1 MVASGLSPVF
11 RTTYVA
17 LLARYYGG
25 NEIID
30 RMENLCKDRALAAYR
45 LDPEHWGVNV
55 QPYSGRCNDDSPS
68 LGALGAS
75 RWAWTNHLWPLLG
88 HPGTAA

>member
-1 MVASGLSPVF
+1 MQCQVVLGCLQLDTGASWLWSLPTIPSLRHTSRSDV
-11 RTTYVA
+11 
-17 LLARYYGG
+17 RYYGG

-68 LGALGAS
+68 FGALGAS
-75 RWAWTNHLWPLLG
+75 
-88 HPGTAA
+88 